1 MGKANYNKMMEDRI
15 SGMKDYDKNRENYEQ
30 RKESGDYD
38 ANMEYNK
45 ENDVESGA
53 WVLITRQIPVE
64 ERCKPH
70 LFGIYWGIP
79 KQDSYDR
86 QVCVIHTT
94 EDVTLLN
101 HEFTV
106 IDDERLR
113 IYREEGWELHEN
125 NAAVDIGLNTEIIE
139 RGRVLCEEEREVIWA
154 LQLDGL
160 TETQACEEYFFTK
173 HTDYNNFSI
182 CYIPNKEVFAQ
193 CIAVFGERYGKG
205 RLKHG

>member
-1 MGKANYNKMMEDRI
+1 MEDYKKSR
-15 SGMKDYDKNRENYEQ
+15 KNYEQ
-30 RKESGDYD
+30 RKKFGDYD
-38 ANMEYNK
+38 ENMEYFK

-64 ERCKPH
+64 EKCKPH

-113 IYREEGWELHEN
+113 VYREEGWELHEN
-125 NAAVDIGLNTEIIE
+125 NAAVDTGLNT
-139 RGRVLCEEEREVIWA
+139 
-154 LQLDGL
+154 
-160 TETQACEEYFFTK
+160 
-173 HTDYNNFSI
+173 
-182 CYIPNKEVFAQ
+182 
-193 CIAVFGERYGKG
+193 
-205 RLKHG
+205 